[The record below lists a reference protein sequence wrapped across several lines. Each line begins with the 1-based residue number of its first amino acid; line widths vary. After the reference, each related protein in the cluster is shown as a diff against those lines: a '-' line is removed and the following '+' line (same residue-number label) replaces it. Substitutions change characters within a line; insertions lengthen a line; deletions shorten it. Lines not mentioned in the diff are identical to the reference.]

1 MEYTTLSN
9 GVKAPLLGLGTFQL
23 SLADTENAVYEGIRS
38 GVRLIDTANGYLNE
52 TAVGRAVARAVD
64 EGLVKREDL
73 FISTKLWPTV
83 YESESAVDDTLKR
96 LSSIT
101 STSSSSISRPA
112 ISSPAT
118 KSSKKP
124 IAKVRP
130 NLWAFPISTMLSWKN
145 SWQRQPSSLMS
156 SNWKPIRTTLIML
169 RWTASRN
176 TARSSWAGI
185 PWATATPACSV
196 NRSS

>member
-38 GVRLIDTANGYLNE
+38 GIRLIDTANGYLNE

-83 YESESAVDDTLKR
+83 YESESAVDDTL
-96 LSSIT
+96 
-101 STSSSSISRPA
+101 
-112 ISSPAT
+112 
-118 KSSKKP
+118 
-124 IAKVRP
+124 
-130 NLWAFPISTMLSWKN
+130 
-145 SWQRQPSSLMS
+145 
-156 SNWKPIRTTLIML
+156 
-169 RWTASRN
+169 
-176 TARSSWAGI
+176 
-185 PWATATPACSV
+185 
-196 NRSS
+196 